1 MEHRREM
8 NMWDLI
14 NNAFGKYP
22 SQMKIIKYLMNYGF
36 SVNEKFD
43 GEFSLY
49 SGKVEVRPSSLAE
62 AIDVDKR
69 VVIQVIK
76 KIREDPK
83 LFEFF
88 KKLKP
93 IADMSSASSKLLDL
107 GIIEI
112 KAEDPSK
119 PGIISSVI
127 NLISSRGIGIRQV
140 MVSDP
145 IISDEPV
152 GRIVTETPITTDLL
166 SEIKKIKGIDS
177 VVML

>member
-1 MEHRREM
+1 
-8 NMWDLI
+8 MWDLI
-14 NNAFGKYP
+14 YNAFGKYP
-22 SQMKIIKYLMNYGF
+22 SQMKIIKYLVNYGF

-62 AIDVDKR
+62 AIVVDKR

-76 KIREDPK
+76 KIVDDPK
-83 LFEFF
+83 LFEFL

-127 NLISSRGIGIRQV
+127 NVISNRGIGIRQV

-152 GRIVTETPITTDLL
+152 ARVVTETPISTEIMG
-166 SEIKKIKGIDS
+166 EIKKISGIDS

>member
-1 MEHRREM
+1 MEH
-8 NMWDLI
+8 NKVNDMWDLI
-14 NNAFGKYP
+14 NDAFGKYP
-22 SQMKIIKYLMNYGF
+22 SQMKIIKHMMNYGF

-43 GEFSLY
+43 GEYSLY

-62 AIDVDKR
+62 AINVDKR

-93 IADMSSASSKLLDL
+93 TADLSSASSKLLDL
-107 GIIEI
+107 GIMEI
-112 KAEDPSK
+112 KVEDPNK
-119 PGIISSVI
+119 PGVIRDIINV
-127 NLISSRGIGIRQV
+127 ISSRNIGIRQV

-145 IISDEPV
+145 ELSDEPLA
-152 GRIVTETPITTDLL
+152 RIVTEKNIDSDVVT
-166 SEIKKIKGIDS
+166 EIKKISGVTS
-177 VVML
+177 VTIL